1 MKRFLNTRVWLTI
14 VSLLALLGF
23 VVGVVFGEAVDAAP
37 DYWDRDLTPFETDMA
52 SVIELVWVAHV
63 TFIGV
68 IILAIGLMASER
80 LRARLGAIAI
90 GSLGGSQ
97 LLAGSLA
104 SGYGYQF
111 ADGAAAGAPFFAV
124 TVLGLAACVANW
136 NAAPAPEAVDR

>member
-1 MKRFLNTRVWLTI
+1 MKRFLNTRVWLMI
-14 VSLLALLGF
+14 VSLLALLGSAGAI
-23 VVGVVFGEAVDAAP
+23 VSGMAVDMAP

-63 TFIGV
+63 AFIGV

-90 GSLGGSQ
+90 GSFGGSQ

-104 SGYGYQF
+104 SGYDYQF
-111 ADGAAAGAPFFAV
+111 AAGAAAAAPFLAV
-124 TVLGLAACVANW
+124 MALGFAACVANW

>member
-1 MKRFLNTRVWLTI
+1 M
-14 VSLLALLGF
+14 
-23 VVGVVFGEAVDAAP
+23 AP

-68 IILAIGLMASER
+68 IILAIGLMASEP

-97 LLAGSLA
+97 LLAGGLA
-104 SGYGYQF
+104 SGYDYQF
-111 ADGAAAGAPFFAV
+111 ADGAAAAAPFLVMMA
-124 TVLGLAACVANW
+124 LGLAACVANW

>member
-1 MKRFLNTRVWLTI
+1 MKRFLNTRVWLMI
-14 VSLLALLGF
+14 VSLLALLGSAGAI
-23 VVGVVFGEAVDAAP
+23 VSGMAVDMAP

-52 SVIELVWVAHV
+52 SVIELVWTAHV
-63 TFIGV
+63 TFIGI
-68 IILAIGLMASER
+68 IILAIGLMASEP

-104 SGYGYQF
+104 SGYDYQF
-111 ADGAAAGAPFFAV
+111 AAGAAAAAPFLAV
-124 TVLGLAACVANW
+124 MALGFAACVANW

>member
-1 MKRFLNTRVWLTI
+1 MKRFLNTKVWLTI
-14 VSLLALLGF
+14 VGLLASLGSI
-23 VVGVVFGEAVDAAP
+23 VAIVFGWAVDMAP

-52 SVIELVWVAHV
+52 SVIKLVWAAHSA
-63 TFIGV
+63 FIGV
-68 IILAIGLMASER
+68 IILAIGLMASEP

-97 LLAGSLA
+97 FLAGGLA
-104 SGYGYQF
+104 SGYDYQF

-136 NAAPAPEAVDR
+136 NAAPAPEAVNR

>member
-1 MKRFLNTRVWLTI
+1 MKRFLNTKVWLTI
-14 VSLLALLGF
+14 VSLLALLGSAGAI
-23 VVGVVFGEAVDAAP
+23 VSGMAVDMAP

-52 SVIELVWVAHV
+52 SVIELVWTAHV

-90 GSLGGSQ
+90 GSLVGSQ

-104 SGYGYQF
+104 SGYDYQF
-111 ADGAAAGAPFFAV
+111 AAGAAAAAPFLVVMA
-124 TVLGLAACVANW
+124 LGFAACVANW
-136 NAAPAPEAVDR
+136 NAAPASKAVDR

>member
-1 MKRFLNTRVWLTI
+1 MKRFLNTKVWLTI
-14 VSLLALLGF
+14 AGLLASLGS
-23 VVGVVFGEAVDAAP
+23 VVAIVGGWAVDMAP

-97 LLAGSLA
+97 VLAGSLA
-104 SGYGYQF
+104 SGYDYQF